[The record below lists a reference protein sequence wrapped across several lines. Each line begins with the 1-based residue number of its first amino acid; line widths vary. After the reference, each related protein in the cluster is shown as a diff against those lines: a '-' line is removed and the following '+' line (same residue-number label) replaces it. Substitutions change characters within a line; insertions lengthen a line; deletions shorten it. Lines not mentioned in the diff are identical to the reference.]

1 MGSKPFGIS
10 ASRGSAFLGVNPY
23 KSPVEAFVEIMEER
37 IPGFCAAH
45 GYVAPVKKDPFADP
59 LDPKQ
64 ASLRWGTAFES
75 GICSIAGVFVD
86 RERVY
91 TGEGDLDFLSCH
103 IDGRDTF
110 AMLNENKT
118 VFSMA
123 YKSGW
128 GAPGTDLVPAYH
140 QVQAQHQ
147 MKLTKDTR
155 AILNALIFPIAPAEW
170 EKAGFTVTPAGFIY
184 RNGKAVDT
192 ATSWAQNLFNMGFFA
207 KYELTANERAQ
218 KEMTDRYR
226 FIWEN
231 YILKET
237 PPPATVA
244 DDIKWL
250 FALPEGEIEA
260 SDEIRELWQET
271 IDIDTEIDSMI
282 SRKDEIKT
290 TFAIYACNSLSEKTI
305 LPGNE
310 PRKLN
315 IMAGQRKLFTVS
327 RPEPGAKVSRS
338 STERIAEENPALYEE
353 MKKTTF
359 AEILG
364 DIDLTDNQ
372 AETVAEIDGEI
383 DAFISGKG
391 EEIEKFLSKK
401 KLSAILSRESIIK
414 AIERAKPELYKK
426 LVECSIIELTEP
438 AARLTIKKPE
448 GE

>member
-1 MGSKPFGIS
+1 MGSKPVGIS

-23 KSPVEAFVEIMEER
+23 KSPVEAWCEIMEEI

-45 GYVAPVKKDPFADP
+45 GYVAPVRKDPFAEP
-59 LDPKQ
+59 LDPKL

-75 GICSIAGVFVD
+75 GICSIAGVFID
-86 RERVY
+86 RERAY
-91 TGEGDLDFLSCH
+91 IGENDYKFLTCH

-110 AMLNENKT
+110 GTLAENKT
-118 VFSMA
+118 VFNMA

-128 GAPGTDLVPAYH
+128 GDPGTDLVPAYY
-140 QVQAQHQ
+140 QVQVQHQ
-147 MKLTKDTR
+147 MILTHDER
-155 AILNALIFPIAPAEW
+155 AALNALIFPVAPAEW
-170 EKAGFTVTPAGFIY
+170 EKSGFRVTPAGFIS
-184 RNGKAVDT
+184 RNGKSVDT
-192 ATSWAQNLFNMGFFA
+192 ATNWAQHLFDLGFFA
-207 KYELTANERAQ
+207 KYELTANARAQ
-218 KEMTDRYR
+218 KEMIERYR
-226 FIWEN
+226 YIWNE

-237 PPPATVA
+237 PPPATVS

-260 SDEIRELWQET
+260 TDEMRELWQEY
-271 IDIDTEIDSMI
+271 IDIDNEIDSMVC
-282 SRKDEIKT
+282 RKDEIKT
-290 TFAIYACNSLSEKTI
+290 TFSQFACNSLAKKTI

-338 STERIAEENPALYEE
+338 STERIAEENPELYEE

-364 DIDLTDNQ
+364 DVDLTDKQ
-372 AETVAEIDGEI
+372 AETVAEIDAGITEFL
-383 DAFISGKG
+383 AGKNA
-391 EEIEKFLSKK
+391 EIEKFLSKK

-448 GE
+448 E